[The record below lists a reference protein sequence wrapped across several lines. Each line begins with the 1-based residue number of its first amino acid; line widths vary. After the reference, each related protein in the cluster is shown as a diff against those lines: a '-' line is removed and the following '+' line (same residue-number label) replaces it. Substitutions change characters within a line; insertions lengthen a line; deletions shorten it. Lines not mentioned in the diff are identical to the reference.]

1 MLEARAICETCG
13 HTRDWH
19 DREAER
25 ARLGTDP
32 PLERPCYR
40 EVGGAP
46 CRCSGFRGSGTF
58 ATRAG
63 SIATRGSAPEVAIA
77 RVAALALLLVV
88 LGLGLLYAYRSQTP
102 SVPEVDLSQAVQD
115 TNSGRVRAVTIASNK
130 ATLEFRD
137 NATHREQAT
146 LPEPDTVLARA
157 VSDYNAAHPS
167 QAIEL
172 RYVPDDQS
180 LGVLGSILL
189 SLLPVSLIGGLFYYM
204 LMRARRGS

>member
-1 MLEARAICETCG
+1 VVIL
-13 HTRDWH
+13 
-19 DREAER
+19 
-25 ARLGTDP
+25 
-32 PLERPCYR
+32 
-40 EVGGAP
+40 
-46 CRCSGFRGSGTF
+46 TF
-58 ATRAG
+58 ESTAAA
-63 SIATRGSAPEVAIA
+63 SNSAAQRSNA
-77 RVAALALLLVV
+77 DASRVAALALLLVV

-189 SLLPVSLIGGLFYYM
+189 SLLPVFLIGGLFYYM